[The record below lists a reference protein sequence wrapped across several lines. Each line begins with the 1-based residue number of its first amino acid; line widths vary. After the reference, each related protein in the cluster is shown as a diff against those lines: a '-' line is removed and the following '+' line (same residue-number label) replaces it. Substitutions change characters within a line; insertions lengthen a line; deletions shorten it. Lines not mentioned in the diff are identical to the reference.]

1 MTSAKVILFTSKV
14 LKNDE
19 HPVMLRLIQNRK
31 IKYLNLGFSCLAS
44 DWDDKTHLPKKK
56 HPLYKEMAVAIG
68 SITNRAN
75 REILNLENEG
85 RIYSLEEL
93 AEILQVNKRKTT
105 HTVFSYFEEIIS
117 RKIEA
122 GKIGYSDTFKAT
134 LLKLKNYRRDKDLEF
149 SDVTHA
155 FITKYEEWLKRQS
168 LEPNSIFLYLRTFN
182 TALNYAKKD
191 KLVKDDY
198 TPFKE
203 FSFSKYRRAKTKK
216 RAISKEEMLRIAQFS
231 PNAKSRLFHSRN
243 YFMFSYYCGGIN
255 FVDMANLRWSNI
267 QSGRLLYTRQKTGE
281 DFNIILLPPTLHILE
296 HYKQTYYLGEE
307 SFIFPILSDFH
318 KTPKQISDRIHKVN
332 GQTNDDLKEIGK
344 LLEIGVPLTTYVA
357 RHSFATIQK
366 KSGTPTSVISEM
378 MGHDSERTTRIYLDS
393 FGNDVLDEAMKALM

>member
-1 MTSAKVILFTSKV
+1 MTSAKVILYTSKV
-14 LKNDE
+14 LKNEE

-31 IKYLNLGFSCLAS
+31 IKYLNLGFSCSA
-44 DWDDKTHLPKKK
+44 DEWDEKKHLPKKK

-68 SITNRAN
+68 SIANRAN
-75 REILNLENEG
+75 REILNLENEE

-134 LLKLKNYRRDKDLEF
+134 LLKLKSYRHDKDLEF
-149 SDVTHA
+149 SDVTYA
-155 FITKYEEWLKRQS
+155 FITKYDEWLNRQV

-182 TALNYAKKD
+182 TALNYAKKE

-198 TPFKE
+198 YPFKE
-203 FSFSKYRRAKTKK
+203 FSFSKYRRTKTKK
-216 RAISKEEMLRIAQFS
+216 RSISKEEMMRIAQFS
-231 PNAKSRLFHSRN
+231 PDAKSRLFHSRN

-281 DFNIILLPPTLHILE
+281 DFNLILLPPTLHILE
-296 HYKQTYYLGEE
+296 YYKQSYYLGEQ
-307 SFIFPILSDFH
+307 SFLFPILSDFH